1 MTTTIPAGW
10 KLVAKKTCY
19 MLMHDGTVIATLAGP
34 DSKENAAIIASM
46 LAAPAS
52 PVSTVEE
59 HQPARDWELT
69 CHECDGSGHVYVK
82 HQVAERKTDL
92 QEFKDECEC
101 CEGRGF
107 VFAFQDIPGIEEYVK
122 TCRPAPAAAGVSRV
136 EQDERSATHGMT
148 LGERIAHVGG
158 RTNAQGYIEFGS
170 PMAVDALI
178 QHVLRD
184 IDCTRQE
191 DDGAYQARYRLP
203 GGQWS
208 SWGHVVCGVKGH
220 EQELRYLPG
229 ERRPAPA
236 AAGVSTVEDAGAH
249 KVVIDFDQV
258 GSAGP
263 FYVFDGRVTIPAVT
277 VMDLVRMAA
286 PAAGDAQ
293 DAARWRAYARLFP
306 EVSASFLATH
316 AVDGGDPLPTIKGAA
331 ITGGYVVVTPAGWD
345 ADKAVKLRDAILRIF
360 PVNPVH
366 TPRPSDE
373 LAAQRKGDA

>member
-1 MTTTIPAGW
+1 MTTTI
-10 KLVAKKTCY
+10 
-19 MLMHDGTVIATLAGP
+19 
-34 DSKENAAIIASM
+34 
-46 LAAPAS
+46 
-52 PVSTVEE
+52 
-59 HQPARDWELT
+59 PARDWELT

-82 HQVAERKTDL
+82 HQVAERQSDV
-92 QEFKDECEC
+92 QEFKEECDC

-122 TCRPAPAAAGVSRV
+122 AC
-136 EQDERSATHGMT
+136 
-148 LGERIAHVGG
+148 
-158 RTNAQGYIEFGS
+158 
-170 PMAVDALI
+170 
-178 QHVLRD
+178 
-184 IDCTRQE
+184 C
-191 DDGAYQARYRLP
+191 
-203 GGQWS
+203 
-208 SWGHVVCGVKGH
+208 
-220 EQELRYLPG
+220 
-229 ERRPAPA
+229 PAPA

>member
-1 MTTTIPAGW
+1 MTEFELKHGLSQDEPGPLEPVELAQQ
-10 KLVAKKTCY
+10 
-19 MLMHDGTVIATLAGP
+19 DDTLARTG
-34 DSKENAAIIASM
+34 N
-46 LAAPAS
+46 
-52 PVSTVEE
+52 T
-59 HQPARDWELT
+59 ARDWELT
-69 CHECDGSGHVYVK
+69 CHKCDGSGHVYVK
-82 HQVAERKTDL
+82 HQVADRKTDI
-92 QEFKDECEC
+92 QEFKEECDC

-122 TCRPAPAAAGVSRV
+122 TCRPAPAAPGVSTV

-229 ERRPAPA
+229 ERHP
-236 AAGVSTVEDAGAH
+236 
-249 KVVIDFDQV
+249 
-258 GSAGP
+258 
-263 FYVFDGRVTIPAVT
+263 
-277 VMDLVRMAA
+277 A
-286 PAAGDAQ
+286 PAAGDARADR
-293 DAARWRAYARLFP
+293 DAAFEAVRKRLCALP
-306 EVSASFLATH
+306 RYSFWNDDNGGVKRVNDRSGNWIEFDAAHGLFDAV
-316 AVDGGDPLPTIKGAA
+316 AVDAAIAAQQGKGGAA
-331 ITGGYVVVTPAGWD
+331 
-345 ADKAVKLRDAILRIF
+345 
-360 PVNPVH
+360 
-366 TPRPSDE
+366 
-373 LAAQRKGDA
+373 